1 MRLGQ
6 QGTEGELTLEP
17 VSLQSRSRQTDV
29 NDQNDRTV
37 MRLQVSGDQGAE
49 VAALG
54 TPATATGKVGAT
66 VPLKVGYVNNG
77 PAAVNVDGAKDL
89 RARTV
94 LSLPS
99 GVTAVRVPM
108 TCSSYGDWVPGKP
121 GATVYHCGEH
131 KRLAQGEK
139 IEYEFELRLDEAG
152 TRAAQVRLTFDTGV
166 DLNPANDRA
175 TITIIASADGG
186 SENPGGDD
194 GQGGGD
200 TDGSLPI
207 TGAKAG
213 LTAGIGGVLLAAGAA
228 GFVVARRRKTRFVA

>member
-1 MRLGQ
+1 M
-6 QGTEGELTLEP
+6 
-17 VSLQSRSRQTDV
+17 
-29 NDQNDRTV
+29 
-37 MRLQVSGDQGAE
+37 
-49 VAALG
+49 
-54 TPATATGKVGAT
+54 
-66 VPLKVGYVNNG
+66 
-77 PAAVNVDGAKDL
+77 
-89 RARTV
+89 
-94 LSLPS
+94 
-99 GVTAVRVPM
+99 
-108 TCSSYGDWVPGKP
+108 
-121 GATVYHCGEH
+121 YHCGER

-207 TGAKAG
+207 IGAKAG
-213 LTAGIGGVLLAAGAA
+213 VTAGIGGVLLAAGAV